1 MARHYVA
8 RHLISAWGLC
18 RARIWRYHR
27 AMLSRSTP
35 VLCTVLCGLLL
46 SACASGPSP
55 DQATQEKVRA
65 AAEAYIATAD
75 IHDDRGRFAEIY
87 CAVLEARRDAVPD
100 WRSCEEAL
108 RLSGQEN
115 GASGEPVALG
125 RNQSDLL
132 ALFVPGLG
140 WNCFESFL
148 DIAYSVPTHVAQFG
162 YELRM
167 IPIDGLSSSANNARM
182 IRDFV
187 AALPEED
194 ADRPLVLM
202 GYSKG
207 APDILEAVVA
217 YPELAERVAAVVS
230 IAGAVHGSPLADDA
244 TQAQANMLTIVPG
257 SECEEEDGDNDAIAS
272 LRTDVRQQWLEDNT
286 LPGNIRFFSLVTFPE
301 EDRVSW
307 GLRNSWILL
316 GQKDIRNDTQV
327 IAFDQIIPAST
338 LLALVNADHWAIAVA
353 VARTHPLIGGTA
365 INRNDYPREA
375 LTEALLRYLDET
387 L

>member
-1 MARHYVA
+1 
-8 RHLISAWGLC
+8 LICPSADFDPGLC
-18 RARIWRYHR
+18 RAQIWRYHQR
-27 AMLSRSTP
+27 MLLRSTP
-35 VLCTVLCGLLL
+35 IFCTVLCGYLL
-46 SACASGPSP
+46 SACASGPLP
-55 DQATQEKVRA
+55 DQATLEQTRA
-65 AAEAYIATAD
+65 AAEDYIAAAD
-75 IHDDRGRFAEIY
+75 IEDDRGRFAEIY
-87 CAVLEARRDAVPD
+87 CAVLEARRDTVPD
-100 WRSCEEAL
+100 WRSCEQAL
-108 RLSGQEN
+108 RLSGEEK
-115 GASGEPVALG
+115 GTSGEPVALEQ
-125 RNQSDLL
+125 NQSDLL

-148 DIAYSVPTHVAQFG
+148 DLENSVPKHVAQFD

-167 IPIDGLSSSANNARM
+167 IPIDGLSSSTNNARM

-187 AALPEED
+187 NALPEED
-194 ADRPLVLM
+194 SGRPLVLM

-207 APDILEAVVA
+207 APDILEAVVT
-217 YPELAERVAAVVS
+217 YPELAKRVAAVVS

-244 TQAQANMLTIVPG
+244 TQAQANMLTVVPG
-257 SECEEEDGDNDAIAS
+257 SECEEEDGDNDAVNS
-272 LRTDVRQQWLEDNT
+272 LRTDVRQKWLEDNP
-286 LPGNIRFFSLVTFPE
+286 LPDSIRYFSLVTFPE

-353 VARTHPLIGGTA
+353 VARSHPLIGSTA

-375 LTEALLRYLDET
+375 LIEALLRYLDET